1 MREGAATTVAAVVPE
16 ATAAARVSIAGATHA
31 VTILA
36 QDPRSVRFEC
46 DGLMRTARIAREGAM
61 LYLQLGREEWS
72 ITDATFAPSL
82 ETASASHG
90 SATAPMPG
98 IVARVSVSVGDEVL
112 RGQTI
117 VVLEAMKMMHEISA
131 GASGRVASVLVSPGQ
146 QVGMRALLVEIDS
159 PQTATASTEG

>member
-1 MREGAATTVAAVVPE
+1 
-16 ATAAARVSIAGATHA
+16 
-31 VTILA
+31 
-36 QDPRSVRFEC
+36 
-46 DGLMRTARIAREGAM
+46 
-61 LYLQLGREEWS
+61 
-72 ITDATFAPSL
+72 
-82 ETASASHG
+82 
-90 SATAPMPG
+90 MPG